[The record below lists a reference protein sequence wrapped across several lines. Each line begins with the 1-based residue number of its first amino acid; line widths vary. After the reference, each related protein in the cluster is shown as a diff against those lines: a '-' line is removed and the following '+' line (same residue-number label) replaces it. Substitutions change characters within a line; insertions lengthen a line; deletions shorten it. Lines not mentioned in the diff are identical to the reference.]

1 MLRFSFRSSRRRLRL
16 PFLLLL
22 CSSCAIGGL
31 LLLACGDDETPVTP
45 ADGGVVRDSQ
55 FPSESR
61 PDDPL
66 PEAGADG
73 SHFCKGRIDTANARC
88 DDFDEGPTEIS
99 SRGWTVTSSQD
110 GGGGRFGPRLITDG
124 AAPSSPHALDMT
136 ADPVSPLPRPD
147 AGGDGGD
154 GGNTGPI
161 ITDVL
166 PKSIITDVVT
176 VDKLRST
183 LEADIFVAEAPSNSQ
198 YRILRFDFG
207 PTPDDLTGLTF
218 DVMTDGKWRCVGYGL
233 QALGK
238 ELKKGVWQHVRLV
251 MYSTGSNLKAYCE
264 VGDIKTGEINGQPT
278 SSTARRLE
286 IGVTTYATNTPRT
299 RILYDNIDFHA
310 E

>member
-1 MLRFSFRSSRRRLRL
+1 MLMLRFRRSRRRLGL

-31 LLLACGDDETPVTP
+31 LLACSDDDAPATPL
-45 ADGGVVRDSQ
+45 DGGVVRDSQ
-55 FPSESR
+55 FPSDSPRE
-61 PDDPL
+61 DAVVGD
-66 PEAGADG
+66 AGADG
-73 SHFCKGRIDTANARC
+73 RHSCKGRIDTTNARC
-88 DDFDEGPTEIS
+88 DDFDEGPTELS
-99 SRGWTVTSSQD
+99 ARGWTVTTSQD
-110 GGGGRFGPRLITDG
+110 GGGGQLGPRLITDG
-124 AAPSSPHALDMT
+124 GAPSSPHALDMT
-136 ADPVSPLPRPD
+136 ADPVTPPPRPD

-161 ITDVL
+161 ITDIL
-166 PKSIITDVVT
+166 PKSILTDVVT
-176 VDKLRST
+176 VDKQRST
-183 LEADIFVAEAPSNSQ
+183 LEADVFIAQAPSNAQ

-218 DVMTDGKWRCVGYGL
+218 DVMTDGRWRCVGYGL

-238 ELKKGVWQHVRLV
+238 EIKKGVWQHVKLV

-264 VGDIKTGEINGQPT
+264 VDDTKTGEINGQLT
-278 SSTARRLE
+278 SSTSRRLE